1 MKERTYNTTKEGTV
15 VVSDTRTYGSED
27 LLRMLGEIVTNT
39 PEYQRRKNASAHNVE
54 ATWGPYD
61 EQLSDTEFRYLAYES
76 H

>member
-1 MKERTYNTTKEGTV
+1 MKERTYSITTEGTV
-15 VVSDTRTYGSED
+15 VVSATRTYGSED
-27 LLRMLGEIVTNT
+27 LLRLLGEIVANT

-61 EQLSDTEFRYLAYES
+61 EQLSDTEFSYLAYES